1 MKNLKRRISVLLT
14 LLLIFGV
21 FSFTSNR
28 IHAQDNLKDYNFVK
42 QLNSGFYQE
51 DYTVAGLIKEK
62 INLKEK
68 NTQRTVMYST
78 RSVRDEMKTNSTE
91 TASEENQNTRIINFG
106 EVITSN
112 ITTAGQLQVYLLEQ
126 TQKGK
131 ITVYMDVPNDAGI
144 NYDLYLYRYNSQTDQ
159 LEFVDGSGNPAAN
172 YEQLSSICEPGVY
185 VVGVMLKDLTTNPAP
200 CAFIATNSTKYSQY
214 EPNDKINQAK
224 EYEMETLLK
233 DSIDNPFDEDYY
245 VTRIT
250 NQADYQVVLQNAPE
264 GAKYYVQLFDSSLNF
279 VSGAYIEPKNNN
291 FKTGTLQQGVYLI
304 KIASSQGYDENTE
317 YEFIIT
323 DKISNNPVF
332 KTTKSGKIV
341 QLTDKAVYI
350 NGVKTNMNWKYR
362 FSPSYSN
369 YTRDQEI
376 NQSEESSFDLKYLFN
391 GTYSGP
397 QDVKSDDCIMVFMN
411 KFSYMYF
418 YKKLISGGQ
427 YDYIYLKPSETLEY
441 SAFYIDVSTGKVI
454 DTNMNWYFWGNNMD
468 QIFTPFN

>member
-91 TASEENQNTRIINFG
+91 TASEENQNTKIINFG

-279 VSGAYIEPKNNN
+279 VSGAYIEPQNNN

-350 NGVKTNMNWKYR
+350 NGKQADMNWRYR
-362 FSPSYSN
+362 YSIN
-369 YTRDQEI
+369 YTRNQEVDTSPMTMI
-376 NQSEESSFDLKYLFN
+376 NKSFYKN

-397 QDVKSDDCIMVFMN
+397 QNVKSDDCIEVKMTG
-411 KFSYMYF
+411 FSYMYF
-418 YKKLISGGQ
+418 HNNLNTGEYEF
-427 YDYIYLKPSETLEY
+427 YYIKPSEMIASGYY
-441 SAFYIDVSTGKVI
+441 SFYVDVNTGKAI
-454 DTNMNWYFWGNNMD
+454 DTEWNWYARKLKMPQD
-468 QIFTPFN
+468 LK